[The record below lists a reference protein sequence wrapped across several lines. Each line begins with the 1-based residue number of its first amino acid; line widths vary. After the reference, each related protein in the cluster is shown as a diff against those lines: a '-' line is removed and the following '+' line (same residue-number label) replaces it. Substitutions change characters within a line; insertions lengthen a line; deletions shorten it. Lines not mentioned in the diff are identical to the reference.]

1 MSFCFYFFL
10 LSTPGP
16 PRSSRTDTLFPYTTL
31 IRSDGRDDNRVDLAA
46 IESLEAQELVEP
58 DHIFVGRA
66 PVVGRDPPPR
76 ERLGVAEDGDLGVGV
91 ADIDGKQHG
100 LIPSLERAAQFDVAR
115 MDQHDLTAHA
125 AKAER
130 ADGRRTV
137 ATPLQPRPRPCQR
150 RPDRLAAQRPR

>member
-58 DHIFVGRA
+58 DLIFVGRA

-76 ERLGVAEDGDLGVGV
+76 ERLGVAEDGEFGVGV

-100 LIPSLERAAQFDVAR
+100 LIPFLERAAQFDVAR
-115 MDQHDLTAHA
+115 MDQHDLTALA
-125 AKAER
+125 AQAER
-130 ADGRRTV
+130 AVGRETGERAV
-137 ATPLQPRPRPCQR
+137 DPLPRSEEHTSELQST
-150 RPDRLAAQRPR
+150 